1 MKILAEILV
10 KTQELAEE
18 ERGQQEGHG
27 ESRGIDGQKKHAAR
41 DGVAGRGE
49 YEHRGKNR
57 ADAGRPAKGKG
68 ESEKEAAEDAGL
80 RIGAANA
87 HVLIQPA
94 SQKRP
99 KEANDGEREEM
110 HGPKAKEERS
120 AAKKCGH
127 AQAHQNRSNHD
138 AGAHVHFD
146 EAAQKVEAEEQDQRS
161 GDRREQILVLLQE
174 TAHGAGG
181 SPEPDKH
188 HGEAGD
194 ERERGR

>member
-10 KTQELAEE
+10 KTNELAEE

-27 ESRGIDGQKKHAAR
+27 ESRGIDGQKEHAAR

-127 AQAHQNRSNHD
+127 AQGHQNHAEND
-138 AGAHVHFD
+138 PGAHVHFD
-146 EAAQKVEAEEQDQRS
+146 QAAQKMKTKEQDQRP
-161 GDRREQILVLLQE
+161 GYGRKQMLVLKQE
-174 TAHGAGG
+174 TADSAGG

-188 HGEAGD
+188 
-194 ERERGR
+194 